1 MRRTALVLA
10 AGLLLL
16 SAVPTFAATGN
27 SVWRAKVTNGT
38 VHGGATLTELANGKE
53 ATLAVKVFDVKVGT
67 KVSVTVYDKTTG
79 GTVIVSRDTF
89 KATTSAGARHWDR
102 LTSAELALLKADIKA
117 KDPLWV
123 SVTVTPASGT
133 AAAVTLTGEFK
144 LVK

>member
-1 MRRTALVLA
+1 MRRLALVLA

-67 KVSVTVYDKTTG
+67 KVTVTVFDQTTG
-79 GTVIVSRDTF
+79 GTAIVSRDTF
-89 KATTSAGARHWDR
+89 KAMTAAGARHWDR
-102 LTSAELALLKADIKA
+102 LTATELTALKADIKA
-117 KDPLWV
+117 KDTLWV
-123 SVTVTPASGT
+123 SITLTPSGST
-133 AAAVTLTGEFK
+133 ATVTLTGKFALAK
-144 LVK
+144 